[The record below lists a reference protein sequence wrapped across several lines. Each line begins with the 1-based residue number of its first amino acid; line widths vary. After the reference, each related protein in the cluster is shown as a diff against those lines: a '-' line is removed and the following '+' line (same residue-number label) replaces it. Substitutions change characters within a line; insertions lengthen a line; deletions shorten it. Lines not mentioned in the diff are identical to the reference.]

1 MSDADRT
8 PEAPDP
14 GPELT
19 ERERALVAPFFTD
32 VDGQVFALTNLPEV
46 VKGALFARYSRSAA
60 PLRRLF
66 VDEFVGELAELD
78 GAAAGEG
85 GGEGEPGA
93 DRAEALYQKVFDQ
106 YGDDSVAQLGGAH
119 VALEH
124 VSNLLTKRIE
134 WGRLAAYL
142 EQSTRYIAYDDRVR
156 RPDGSVGYRYHRDAD
171 VLAGPH
177 AGAYVTTM
185 DAIFDTYASLVP
197 DVLAWVRD
205 RFPQDDATPA
215 VAWRNATKAKALDL
229 LRGLLPAATT
239 SNVGMFASGQS
250 YEGLLL
256 RLRASGLAESR
267 VVGDALLRELRRVIP
282 AFLTR
287 VDVEDRGVAWSRYLA
302 DTAAA
307 TRAVAAELVGDA
319 RAPGREP
326 APAADLVTLTGV
338 WPDDAVEAE
347 VELATA
353 ALYSVTDLPEVELR
367 SRVAAMD
374 AADRRRVVLTYV
386 GERRNRRHKP
396 GRGFERV
403 QYRFDV
409 LGDYGGFRDLQRHR
423 MLTVEWQD
431 LTTRH
436 GYETPPELEEAGVAD
451 RWHEALAR
459 SAELYERLLP
469 DHPEQAQYA
478 VCFAYRVRYVM
489 QLNAR
494 AAMQMLE
501 LRSTPQGHPQYR
513 RVVQEMHR
521 LIRDE
526 AGHGLVADA
535 MSYVDHG
542 EAELERLESEKVIAA
557 RRAAREG

>member
-1 MSDADRT
+1 VTVS
-8 PEAPDP
+8 EP

-19 ERERALVAPFFTD
+19 PEERELVAPYFSD
-32 VDGQVFALTNLPEV
+32 VEGQVFALTNLPEV

-66 VDEFVGELAELD
+66 VDEFAGELAELD
-78 GAAAGEG
+78 GEGLGEG
-85 GGEGEPGA
+85 GGGGEPGA

-177 AGAYVTTM
+177 ADAYVTTM

-267 VVGDALLRELRRVIP
+267 AVGDALLRELRQVIP

-319 RAPGREP
+319 RAPEREP

-338 WPDDAVEAE
+338 WPADPVEAE

-367 SRVAAMD
+367 SRVAALD
-374 AADRRRVVLTYV
+374 AADRRRVVLAYV

-403 QYRFDV
+403 QYRFTV

-436 GYETPPELEEAGVAD
+436 GYETPAELEEAGVAD

-535 MSYVDHG
+535 MSFVDHG
-542 EAELERLESEKVIAA
+542 EAELERLESEKAIAA
-557 RRAAREG
+557 RRAAREAQPEA